1 MILNKNIIVIIAV
14 GLYIFLILNP
24 SHYRPWAGFLSE
36 IFAFLSLLLLLFV
49 FYNKKVLIPKLVIP
63 VFLIALVPICQFSLG
78 QIFYFQKAV
87 LASIYI
93 LSFGIACSMTYTI
106 CQKDKDLESSK
117 IVMELLSITFIIA
130 GVISAC
136 ITIVQWLGLVH
147 DSEYILNLVGNRPY
161 ANMAQPNHLATLLT
175 LSLLS
180 CLYFFEQKKNTLVL
194 SIISI
199 ILIFSIALT
208 QSRTT
213 WLVSLFILMFYWVK
227 FKNFNFRLSKNT
239 ILVWFLSYVLI
250 IFSLPTL
257 NSILSNYFNIN
268 DTSTVAE
275 RASSGYLR
283 LQIWDQML
291 HAIIKKP
298 IWGYGW
304 NQTTAAQYA
313 VIDRVHGHE
322 WASSAHN
329 IILDV
334 IVWCGLPI
342 GLIITGYFFYIYLN
356 FLIKTKSSETIFATL
371 MISAVLIHSL
381 LEYPLYYSYFL
392 LPVGLLF
399 GVILSEVSNN
409 YIKVPLFFNWILIV
423 FSFFGIGYIFTEYNK
438 ISDNMIAA
446 NTHEMND
453 LNTELILP
461 YPIPFFDMFNERAKW
476 IALYPYSKV
485 SSEELDQIRK
495 MVQTYLT
502 PYDLYKFAKLL
513 AFNGHKEEAIRQLK
527 ILKIMYNQD
536 YSYESLF
543 IKESQIK
550 KSYSGAKQ

>member
-1 MILNKNIIVIIAV
+1 MTLNKKIIVIIVA
-14 GLYIFLILNP
+14 GLYIVLFLNP
-24 SHYRPWAGFLSE
+24 AHYRPWAGFLSE
-36 IFAFLSLLLLLFV
+36 FLAFISLLVLF
-49 FYNKKVLIPKLVIP
+49 FIFLNKKILVPKLLIPI
-63 VFLIALVPICQFSLG
+63 FLIALIPIFQFFSG
-78 QIFYFQKAV
+78 QIYYFQKAI

-93 LSFGIACSMTYTI
+93 FSFCIACSMTYTI
-106 CQKDKDLESSK
+106 CDKDIESSK
-117 IVMELLSITFIIA
+117 KVMQLISITFMIA
-130 GVISAC
+130 GMLSAY
-136 ITIVQWLGLVH
+136 IAIIQWLGLVH

-180 CLYFFEQKKNTLVL
+180 CLYLFEQKKNTLFL
-194 SIISI
+194 LIISI
-199 ILIFSIALT
+199 ILIFTIALT

-213 WLVSLFILMFYWVK
+213 WLVSLFILIFYWVK
-227 FKNFNFRLSKNT
+227 SKSIQFRLPKNK
-239 ILVWFLSYVLI
+239 ILIWFLTYVFI

-257 NSILSNYFNIN
+257 NYFLGFYYNISQTN
-268 DTSTVAE
+268 TVVE

-291 HAIIKKP
+291 HAIIQKP

-304 NQTTAAQYA
+304 NQTTAAQYS
-313 VIDRVHGHE
+313 VIDQVYGHE

-329 IILDV
+329 IILDI
-334 IVWCGLPI
+334 IVWCGLPM
-342 GLIITGYFFYIYLN
+342 GLIITGYLFYIYFT
-356 FLIKTKSSETIFATL
+356 FLIRSKSSETIVATL
-371 MISAVLIHSL
+371 MISAVVIHSL

-392 LPVGLLF
+392 LPVGLLC
-399 GVILSEVSNN
+399 GVILSETSHKSLK
-409 YIKVPLFFNWILIV
+409 IPLLFNWVLIV

-453 LNTELILP
+453 LKTELVLP
-461 YPIPFFDMFNERAKW
+461 YPIPFFDMFNARAQW

-485 SSEELDQIRK
+485 SHQELNQIRK

-502 PYDLYKFAKLL
+502 PYDLHKFAKLL
-513 AFNGHKEEAIRQLK
+513 AFNGHKEEAIRQLT
-527 ILKIMYNQD
+527 ILKIMYNQN

-543 IKESQIK
+543 VKETSVK
-550 KSYSGAKQ
+550 KSYSVAKQ

>member
-1 MILNKNIIVIIAV
+1 MFCKFIISTSSI
-14 GLYIFLILNP
+14 LYILLLLIP
-24 SHYRPWAGFLSE
+24 VHYQPWASFLQE
-36 IFAFLSLLLLLFV
+36 IVAFIALLLLLLLFIH
-49 FYNKKVLIPKLVIP
+49 KKILVPKLVIP
-63 VFLIALVPICQFSLG
+63 TFIVALIPVFQFFLG
-78 QIFYFQKAV
+78 QIFYYQKAM

-93 LSFGIACSMTYTI
+93 LSFGVACSIAYTI
-106 CQKDKDLESSK
+106 CQRHKELSK
-117 IVMELLSITFIIA
+117 TVMELLSITFIIA
-130 GVISAC
+130 GVISAG
-136 ITIVQWLGLVH
+136 IAIVQWLGLVH

-194 SIISI
+194 SIISF

-213 WLVSLFILMFYWVK
+213 WLVSLFVLIFYWMK
-227 FKNFNFRLSKNT
+227 TKEFYFRLSKNK
-239 ILVWFLSYVLI
+239 IFIWFLSYVLI
-250 IFSLPTL
+250 IFSLPIL
-257 NSILSNYFNIN
+257 NSVLSHYFNIN
-268 DTSTVAE
+268 DTSTVVE

-291 HAIIKKP
+291 HAIIQKP

-313 VIDRVHGHE
+313 VIDRVHGYE

-334 IVWCGLPI
+334 IIWCGLPI
-342 GLIITGYFFYIYLN
+342 GLIITGYFFYIYLM
-356 FLIKTKSSETIFATL
+356 FLIKSKSSETIVSTL
-371 MISAVLIHSL
+371 MISAVSIHSL

-392 LPVGLLF
+392 LPVGLLC
-399 GVILSEVSNN
+399 GVVLSEISNN
-409 YIKVPLFFNWILIV
+409 YIKIPLFFNWILIV

-453 LNTELILP
+453 LKTELILP

-485 SSEELDQIRK
+485 GSEELDRIRK

-513 AFNGHKEEAIRQLK
+513 AYNGHKEEAIRQLN
-527 ILKIMYNQD
+527 ILKIMYNQS

-543 IKESQIK
+543 IKEASVK
-550 KSYSGAKQ
+550 DTYSVAKQ

>member
-1 MILNKNIIVIIAV
+1 MKNSILFLSFFYVSAV
-14 GLYIFLILNP
+14 LNF
-24 SHYRPWAGFLSE
+24 SHYKPWLSFLSE
-36 IFAFLSLLLLLFV
+36 ILTFLSFLILMLI
-49 FYNKKVLIPKLVIP
+49 FYNKKLLIPKLLIP
-63 VFLIALVPICQFSLG
+63 VFIIALIPIFQFFLD
-78 QIFYFQKAV
+78 QIFYYQKAV

-93 LSFGIACSMTYTI
+93 LSFGIACSMAYTI
-106 CQKDKDLESSK
+106 CQKDKDVESSK

-136 ITIVQWLGLVH
+136 IAIVQWLGLVH
-147 DSEYILNLVGNRPY
+147 NSEYILNLVGNRPY

-180 CLYFFEQKKNTLVL
+180 CLYFFEQKKNILVL

-213 WLVSLFILMFYWVK
+213 WLVSLFILMYYWVK
-227 FKNFNFRLSKNT
+227 FKKFNFRLSKNT

-268 DTSTVAE
+268 DTSTVVE

-291 HAIIKKP
+291 HAIIQKP

-304 NQTTAAQYA
+304 NQTTAAQYT

>member
-1 MILNKNIIVIIAV
+1 MQLISMTFMI
-14 GLYIFLILNP
+14 
-24 SHYRPWAGFLSE
+24 AG
-36 IFAFLSLLLLLFV
+36 
-49 FYNKKVLIPKLVIP
+49 
-63 VFLIALVPICQFSLG
+63 
-78 QIFYFQKAV
+78 
-87 LASIYI
+87 I
-93 LSFGIACSMTYTI
+93 LSAYIA
-106 CQKDKDLESSK
+106 
-117 IVMELLSITFIIA
+117 II
-130 GVISAC
+130 
-136 ITIVQWLGLVH
+136 QWLGLVH

-194 SIISI
+194 SIISF

-213 WLVSLFILMFYWVK
+213 WLVSLFVLIFYWMK
-227 FKNFNFRLSKNT
+227 TKEFYFRLSKNK
-239 ILVWFLSYVLI
+239 IFIWFLSYVLI
-250 IFSLPTL
+250 IFSLPIL
-257 NSILSNYFNIN
+257 NSVLSHYFNIN
-268 DTSTVAE
+268 DTSTVVE

-291 HAIIKKP
+291 HAIIQKP

-313 VIDRVHGHE
+313 VIDRVHGYE

-334 IVWCGLPI
+334 IIWCGLPI
-342 GLIITGYFFYIYLN
+342 GLIITGYFFYIYLM
-356 FLIKTKSSETIFATL
+356 FLIKSKSSETIVATL
-371 MISAVLIHSL
+371 MISAVSIHSL

-392 LPVGLLF
+392 LPVGLLC
-399 GVILSEVSNN
+399 GVVLSEISNN
-409 YIKVPLFFNWILIV
+409 YIKIPLFFNWILIV

-453 LNTELILP
+453 LKTELILP

-485 SSEELDQIRK
+485 GSEELDRIRK

-513 AFNGHKEEAIRQLK
+513 AYNGHKEEAIRQLN
-527 ILKIMYNQD
+527 ILKIMYNQS

-543 IKESQIK
+543 IKEASVK
-550 KSYSGAKQ
+550 DTYSVAKQ